1 MTFSLVMAGLVV
13 FSLFWGIIFGI
24 FYYRDLAHYH
34 EPPLKKHQ
42 LALLPLGISYMYVIL
57 FFSIIMAYWRWSFRQ
72 NSWIKTEHG
81 KNVS

>member
-13 FSLFWGIIFGI
+13 FSLFWRIIFGI

-57 FFSIIMAYWRWSFRQ
+57 FL
-72 NSWIKTEHG
+72 
-81 KNVS
+81 VL

>member
-13 FSLFWGIIFGI
+13 FSLFWRIIFGI

-34 EPPLKKHQ
+34 EPPLKKTPIG
-42 LALLPLGISYMYVIL
+42 LITAWNFLYVCYLI
-57 FFSIIMAYWRWSFRQ
+57 FSIIMAYWRWSFRQ